1 MHTPTASTLLNAWE
15 QGHTDS
21 PVSRALALLSATCP
35 DEPADAIAR
44 QPIGERDRGLLML
57 RQALFGPQMEGVAAC
72 PACGERLELTVG
84 VAELLAQAPDEPS
97 AAGGHEPD
105 GHEAAGAFALD
116 GYEIRYRLPDSLD
129 LLEASGIGDPS
140 AVRRALL
147 SRCVLEATAAGQ
159 PVTATDLPERVAHG
173 LAEALAQADPLGD
186 IELALACPACGREW
200 VAPFDIAGYLW
211 AEVDDWAKRLLRDV
225 HTLAS
230 AYGWREADILALS
243 PWRRQAY
250 LDLIAGA

>member
-1 MHTPTASTLLNAWE
+1 MHTPTASGLLDAWE
-15 QGHTDS
+15 QSYGKS
-21 PVSRALALLSATCP
+21 PVGQALALLSATRP

-72 PACGERLELTVG
+72 PACGEWLELTLG
-84 VAELLAQAPDEPS
+84 VAELLAQFPDEPS
-97 AAGGHEPD
+97 VAGGHEPD
-105 GHEAAGAFALD
+105 GREAAGAFALD
-116 GYEIRYRLPDSLD
+116 GYEIHYRLPHSLD
-129 LLEASGIGDPS
+129 LVEVTGVGDPD

-147 SRCVLEATAAGQ
+147 VRCVVAATVAGQ
-159 PVTATDLPERVAHG
+159 PVTAADLPERVAHG
-173 LAEALAQADPLGD
+173 LVEALAQADPLGD
-186 IELALACPACGREW
+186 IQLALACPACGHEW
-200 VAPFDIAGYLW
+200 TAPFDMASYLW
-211 AEVDDWAKRLLRDV
+211 AEVDDWAKRMLRDV

-230 AYGWREADILALS
+230 TYGWREADILALS